1 MDHPLD
7 FGFAFA
13 QGIASTPRTS
23 RGAKWGVTILA
34 TYVSLISWTEKGLS
48 GYKDTVARAD
58 AAKGLAAKFGGS
70 MTSIWW
76 TIGQY
81 DLVALLDFP
90 DEESATAFALT
101 LGAAGNVRTTTMRAF
116 DATAMS
122 AIVARTG

>member
-1 MDHPLD
+1 M
-7 FGFAFA
+7 
-13 QGIASTPRTS
+13 
-23 RGAKWGVTILA
+23 A
-34 TYVSLISWTEKGLS
+34 TYVSLINWTDKGLS

-58 AAKGLAAKFGGS
+58 AAKGLATKFGGS

-90 DEESATAFALT
+90 DEEAATAFALA

-116 DATAMS
+116 DAAAMS

>member
-1 MDHPLD
+1 M
-7 FGFAFA
+7 
-13 QGIASTPRTS
+13 
-23 RGAKWGVTILA
+23 A
-34 TYVSLISWTEKGLS
+34 TYVSLINWTDKGIKE
-48 GYKDTVARAD
+48 YKETVARAN

-81 DLVALLDFP
+81 DLVSVLDFP
-90 DEESATAFALT
+90 DEESATAFALA

-116 DATAMS
+116 DAAAMS